1 MVSLVRILSCMAV
14 AVLVVF
20 STPRVNADIMGFQ
33 GIYAP
38 GNWSQGVPPTAA
50 ITTSPTIVSLT
61 SGDDPMNVGQPS
73 TTTFSILITV
83 SGTISFD
90 WLYASTNSDA
100 TFDPFG
106 YFVNANETKLTVDT
120 NGVNQGPFTEG
131 PIAVMAGDTFGF
143 YQRTRD
149 NSGDGAATTRISG
162 FSGPGQLA
170 AVPEPATA
178 SLLGIA
184 VLTGAFWQFFK
195 RRRLATTA

>member
-38 GNWSQGVPPTAA
+38 GNWSQVIPPTAA

-61 SGDDPMNVGQPS
+61 SGDDPMNVGQAT

-90 WLYASTNSDA
+90 WLYASSNSDA

-106 YFVNANETKLTVDT
+106 YFVNTNETQLTDDVG
-120 NGVNQGPFTEG
+120 GVNQGPFTAG

-143 YQRTRD
+143 YQRTID
-149 NSGDGAATTRISG
+149 NEDGAATTRISG

>member
-61 SGDDPMNVGQPS
+61 SGDDPMNVGQAT

-90 WLYASTNSDA
+90 WLYASSNSDA

-106 YFVNANETKLTVDT
+106 YFVNTNETKLTDDL
-120 NGVNQGPFTEG
+120 GDVNQGPFTAG

-143 YQRTRD
+143 YQRTID
-149 NSGDGAATTRISG
+149 NEDGAATTRISG

>member
-38 GNWSQGVPPTAA
+38 GNWTPFIPPTAA
-50 ITTSPTIVSLT
+50 ISTSPTVVSLT
-61 SGDDPMNVGQPS
+61 SGDDPMNIGQLT

-83 SGTISFD
+83 TGNISFD

-106 YFVNANETKLTVDT
+106 YFVNGNETQLTNNA
-120 NGVNQGPFTEG
+120 NGVNQGPFTAG

-143 YQRTRD
+143 YQRTID
-149 NSGDGAATTRISG
+149 NEDGAATTRISG

-184 VLTGAFWQFFK
+184 VLTGAFWHFFK

>member
-61 SGDDPMNVGQPS
+61 SGDDPMNVGQET

-90 WLYASTNSDA
+90 WLYASTNTDPL
-100 TFDPFG
+100 FDRFG
-106 YFVNANETKLTVDT
+106 YYVNGTEMQLSNDA
-120 NGVNQGPFTEG
+120 NGVNQGPLPSG
-131 PIAVMAGDTFGF
+131 PIAVVIGDTFGF

-149 NSGDGAATTRISG
+149 NEGGAATTRISG

>member
-38 GNWSQGVPPTAA
+38 GNWTQSPPPGS
-50 ITTSPTIVSLT
+50 ITTSPTIVTLT
-61 SGDDPMNVGQPS
+61 SGNDFSGLPFD
-73 TTTFSILITV
+73 TTFSIMIPEDGDIKYTWSYV
-83 SGTISFD
+83 
-90 WLYASTNSDA
+90 
-100 TFDPFG
+100 TFDDFFGIMDPSADPFLDSESLG
-106 YFVNANETKLTVDT
+106 MNLTMD
-120 NGVNQGPFTEG
+120 GGPIAQGPFMRSV
-131 PIAVMAGDTFGF
+131 PVMAGQTFTF
-143 YQRTRD
+143 IQRTID
-149 NSGDGAATTRISG
+149 NSFGSATTTITE
-162 FSGPGQLA
+162 FSGPGTLA